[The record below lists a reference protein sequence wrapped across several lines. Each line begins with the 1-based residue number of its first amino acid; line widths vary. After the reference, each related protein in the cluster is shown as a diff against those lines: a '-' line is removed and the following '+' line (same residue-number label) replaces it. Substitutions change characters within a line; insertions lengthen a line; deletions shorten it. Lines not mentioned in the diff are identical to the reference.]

1 MTGAFGDMGN
11 LLSQAQEMDRR
22 VREALEEL
30 GEDRIDGSAGGGVVG
45 ATVDGLGQVQG
56 IRISEEA
63 ARASDASGL
72 DELVLAATKD
82 AQARAK
88 RQRIERLTQVTGGVQ
103 LPWFS

>member
-63 ARASDASGL
+63 ARASDPSGL

>member
-30 GEDRIDGSAGGGVVG
+30 GEARIEGSAGGGVVG
-45 ATVDGLGQVQG
+45 ATVDGRGQVLG
-56 IRISEEA
+56 FKITEEA
-63 ARASDASGL
+63 ARASDPSGL
-72 DELVLAATKD
+72 EELILAATSD

>member
-30 GEDRIDGSAGGGVVG
+30 GEARVEGSAGGGVVG
-45 ATVDGLGQVQG
+45 VTVDGLGQVQHVQ
-56 IRISEEA
+56 ISDEA
-63 ARASDASGL
+63 LRASDREGIE
-72 DELVLAATKD
+72 DLVLAATRD

-88 RQRIERLTQVTGGVQ
+88 RERIERLTQVTGGVQ

>member
-30 GEDRIDGSAGGGVVG
+30 GEARIEGSAGGGVVG
-45 ATVDGLGQVQG
+45 ATVDGLGQLYGVQ
-56 IRISEEA
+56 ISEEA
-63 ARASDASGL
+63 LRASDRSGIE
-72 DELVLAATKD
+72 ELVLAATRD